1 MDRVDLYERINNRV
15 DSMMS
20 LGLLEEVKSLYQK
33 KNLVSLKTVGYS
45 ELFDFLDGKLKLEE
59 AVELIK
65 RNSRRYAKRQITW
78 FKRES
83 NYQWLNPNNIENII
97 KEIDLQ

>member
-1 MDRVDLYERINNRV
+1 MKINVIHNIYGIYPFRTKN
-15 DSMMS
+15 
-20 LGLLEEVKSLYQK
+20 LGYILYQK